1 MKKKLLLVVI
11 ALLFVGVLTGCK
23 KDKPKDDV
31 VTPTEDQTQ
40 KQAEEA
46 IEKDQKRK
54 LETNYNNYEDFNV
67 SQDDNKIEFQE
78 GNSKIIYYYQG
89 DKITGYESYIT
100 FDSKEVA
107 EVAVKAFNDGSNPN
121 IEKAYVDDKSVV
133 IVYNE
138 KAYQSKSLEDIKNEY
153 EHVIK
158 VKNGDYKYKN

>member
-1 MKKKLLLVVI
+1 MTICPFSPTLAI
-11 ALLFVGVLTGCK
+11 PTNLFFI
-23 KDKPKDDV
+23 
-31 VTPTEDQTQ
+31 TPPSITCYTFH
-40 KQAEEA
+40 
-46 IEKDQKRK
+46 
-54 LETNYNNYEDFNV
+54 TNYNNYEDFNV

-78 GNSKIIYYYQG
+78 ENSKIIYYYQG